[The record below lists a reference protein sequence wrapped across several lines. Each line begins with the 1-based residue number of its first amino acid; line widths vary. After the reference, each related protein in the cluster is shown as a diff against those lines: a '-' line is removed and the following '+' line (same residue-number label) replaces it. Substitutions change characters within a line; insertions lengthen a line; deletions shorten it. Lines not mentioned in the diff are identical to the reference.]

1 MRRALLATALAV
13 TALSCGASR
22 SFDGSVYRSAEL
34 AFRVGPIPSSWHR
47 LEVNDA
53 AMAFRDEAAPAT
65 VLVNGRCDV
74 ASDDAPLAA
83 LMAHLL
89 IGTTE
94 REIRSEET
102 VPFDGREARHTI
114 VTAKL
119 DGVAKTLDLY
129 VLKKDKCVYDFV
141 CITAPDRYEAA
152 GPAFQAFVT
161 GFHTLPGAGK
171 EGP

>member
-13 TALSCGASR
+13 TALSCGGSKT
-22 SFDGSVYRSAEL
+22 FDGSVYRGGEL

-47 LEVNDA
+47 LDRNDA
-53 AMAFRDEAAPAT
+53 PLVFRDEAAQAT
-65 VLVNGRCDV
+65 VLVNGRCPG
-74 ASDDAPLAA
+74 DDAPLLA
-83 LMAHLL
+83 LTAHLL

-94 REIRSEET
+94 RDIRSEET

-141 CITAPDRYEAA
+141 YITAPDRYEAA
-152 GPAFQAFVT
+152 GPAFQTFVT
-161 GFHTLPGAGK
+161 GFHTLPASGK